1 MMDYSAM
8 VKESVASQEGYPL
21 EAPSCRIKMDANES
35 PFEPSES
42 FRDRVAQIARE
53 LSLNR
58 YPAPG
63 SPGLKRSF
71 ARSLGVPEDM
81 VLTGNGSDEL
91 IQVLLSALEVV
102 PGRGIMVP
110 VPTFVMYG
118 IIARNN
124 GHRVIEVPLNR
135 RFDLDRAAMLKT
147 IDEERPQA
155 IFLAWPNNPT
165 GNCFDAAIIED
176 ILQATREES
185 IVVVDEAYGA
195 YAEESFLPRVK
206 EFSNLVIL
214 RTLSKIGMAALR
226 TGVLVGQPDLI
237 RQLEKVCLPY
247 NINLFSQVVAER
259 FLEQEAD
266 QTLQRAVLI
275 KNERQRLAD
284 EMRRLKGI
292 EPFPSEA
299 NFILFRCT
307 LEKNG
312 VYRHLLEKG
321 ILIKNFTSTGPLAD
335 CMRVTV
341 GTEEENSAFIDA
353 LKEAV
358 LKQGA

>member
-1 MMDYSAM
+1 MDYRAM

-21 EAPSCRIKMDANES
+21 DAPSCKIKMDANES

-42 FRDRVAQIARE
+42 FRDHVAMVARE

-63 SPGLKRSF
+63 SPGLRRSF
-71 ARSLGVPEDM
+71 SRSLGVAEDM

-91 IQVLLSALEVV
+91 IQVLLSALAIE
-102 PGRGIMVP
+102 PGRGILVP

-124 GHRVIEVPLNR
+124 GHRVIEVPLDG
-135 RFDLDRAAMLKT
+135 RFDLDRAAMLKA

-155 IFLAWPNNPT
+155 VFLARPNNPT
-165 GNCFDAAIIED
+165 GNCFDPAVIED
-176 ILQATREES
+176 ILRATRGEG

-195 YAEESFLPRVK
+195 YADESFLSRV
-206 EFSNLVIL
+206 EDFPNLVIL

-237 RQLEKVCLPY
+237 GQLEKVCLPY

-259 FLEQEAD
+259 FLEYEAD
-266 QTLQRAVLI
+266 QTLQRALLI
-275 KNERQRLAD
+275 KNERQRLTD
-284 EMRRLKGI
+284 EMRRLEGI

-307 LEKNG
+307 LEKNS
-312 VYRHLLEKG
+312 VYGHLVEKG

-341 GTEEENSAFIDA
+341 GTEEENSAFVDA

>member
-1 MMDYSAM
+1 MDYSAM

-21 EAPSCRIKMDANES
+21 EAPSCKIKMDANES

-42 FRDRVAQIARE
+42 FRDHLAQVARD
-53 LSLNR
+53 LSLHR

-63 SPGLKRSF
+63 SFGLKGSF

-81 VLTGNGSDEL
+81 VLVGNGSDEL
-91 IQVLLSALEVV
+91 IQVLLSALAIA
-102 PGRGIMVP
+102 PGRGILVP

-124 GHRVIEVPLNR
+124 GHRVIEVPLDG
-135 RFDLDRAAMLKT
+135 RFDLDRAAMLRA
-147 IDEERPQA
+147 IDEDRPQV

-165 GNCFDAAIIED
+165 GNCFDAAVIED
-176 ILQATREES
+176 ILRATEGEG

-195 YAEESFLPRVK
+195 YAEGSFLPRIT

-226 TGVLVGQPDLI
+226 TGVLVGQPGLTG
-237 RQLEKVCLPY
+237 QLEKVCLPY
-247 NINLFSQVVAER
+247 NINLFSQVVAQR
-259 FLEQEAD
+259 FLENEAD
-266 QTLQRAVLI
+266 ETLQRTVLI
-275 KNERQRLAD
+275 KKERQRLAD
-284 EMRRLKGI
+284 EMKSLKGI

-307 LEKNG
+307 LEKNS
-312 VYRHLLEKG
+312 VYRHILEKG

-341 GTEEENSAFIDA
+341 GTEEENSAFVDA